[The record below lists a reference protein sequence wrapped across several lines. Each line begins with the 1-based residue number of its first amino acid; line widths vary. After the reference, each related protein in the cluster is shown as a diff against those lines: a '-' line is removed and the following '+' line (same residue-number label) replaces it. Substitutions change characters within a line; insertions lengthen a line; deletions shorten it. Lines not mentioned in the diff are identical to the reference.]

1 MAAMLRSNTKFTN
14 VVAKS
19 ATKNTTAARPKTVCK
34 AGKKVMVTSAEKVR
48 TPTNVTPEND
58 LMIRVAKGEATEAT
72 PVWLFRQA
80 GRHLPEYNQFKKDSG
95 KNFLQILDDPM
106 AVAEV
111 TMQPL
116 RRYNLDA
123 AILFSDI
130 LVVPQAFGIDV
141 EMPGGKGILIPNPL
155 TTPADLKRLPDSV
168 DVEKSLGHVF
178 EGVERINE
186 AIVKEGHGVPLIGF
200 SAAPWTLL
208 YYMVGGSSKDNGD
221 AGIRWCR
228 DYPEDA
234 QMLLD
239 HLTSVVIDYLDKQVQ
254 CGAHMIQVFEAM
266 GEFIDEPTFHNFAMP
281 AMKKIAEEMRRRH
294 PTIPLLTFPRD
305 AMYGISA
312 CAECYDVVTIDTV
325 ASRTE
330 MRAMIA
336 KEAAARGA
344 KPARLQGN
352 FDPALLQLETG
363 GTNAQIEDAVRLMLS
378 EFGPQGLIA
387 NLGAGLMGKEDPA
400 RVTHMID
407 SVHSISKEMIAEGN

>member
-1 MAAMLRSNTKFTN
+1 MLRS
-14 VVAKS
+14 S
-19 ATKNTTAARPKTVCK
+19 ATLNTRFTAPVNTARPNIACRASKPTM
-34 AGKKVMVTSAEKVR
+34 AASTEKLR

-80 GRHLPEYNQFKKDSG
+80 GRHLPEYTEFKKTSG
-95 KNFLQILDDPM
+95 KNFLDILQDP
-106 AVAEV
+106 ASVAEV

-116 RRYNLDA
+116 RRYNLDS

-141 EMPGGKGILIPNPL
+141 LMPGGVGILIPNPIES
-155 TTPADLKRLPDSV
+155 PADMKRLPENI
-168 DVEKSLGHVF
+168 DVEASLGHVF

-208 YYMVGGSSKDNGD
+208 YYMVGGSSKNNGD

-228 DYPEDA
+228 DHPADA

-239 HLTSVVIDYLDKQVQ
+239 HLTHVVIEYLDKQVQ
-254 CGAHMIQVFEAM
+254 SGAHMIQVFEAM
-266 GEFIDEPTFHNFAMP
+266 GEFIDKHTFDNFAMP
-281 AMKKIAEEMRRRH
+281 AMRKIAKELRVRH
-294 PTIPLLTFPRD
+294 PTIPLLNFPRD
-305 AMYGISA
+305 AMYGVAA

-330 MRAMIA
+330 MRKMLADQ
-336 KEAAARGA
+336 AAASGVP
-344 KPARLQGN
+344 PARLQGN
-352 FDPALLQLETG
+352 FDPALLQLGSG
-363 GTNAQIEDAVRLMLS
+363 GTNAEIDDAVRLMLS

-387 NLGAGLMGKEDPA
+387 NLGSGLMGKEDPA
-400 RVTHMID
+400 KVNHFVD
-407 SVHSISKEMIAEGN
+407 SVHTISKEIIAEGN